1 VYCCIKSHFVPPD
14 ILSILSEIN
23 LKQKCTV
30 KCILRYVGL
39 FFCQRDIT
47 FRTLYMSLLPEYT
60 SIQNIELCGMSNVCT
75 VSMNCIDL
83 LTIHR
88 NIATCMTHSVSSRKV
103 RKCVWLSQTNLLKN
117 DARFPR
123 LSFSSQQCVLV
134 FLFAAY
140 LNGAIVNTKCL
151 RYFFLHRDCQWTFI
165 LRLGGQCVLMTL
177 YNVRYIGANCNI
189 YFLLL
194 FLEV

>member
-1 VYCCIKSHFVPPD
+1 MYTALRWLVFLPTWHYIPHSVHVPLTR
-14 ILSILSEIN
+14 IYEY
-23 LKQKCTV
+23 TEYRVMWYV
-30 KCILRYVGL
+30 KCMYRFNELHW
-39 FFCQRDIT
+39 
-47 FRTLYMSLLPEYT
+47 LYPH
-60 SIQNIELCGMSNVCT
+60 
-75 VSMNCIDL
+75 L

-88 NIATCMTHSVSSRKV
+88 NIATCMTHSVSRRKV

-140 LNGAIVNTKCL
+140 LNGAVVNTKCL

-165 LRLGGQCVLMTL
+165 LRLGGQCVLMPL
-177 YNVRYIGANCNI
+177 YNVRYIGANCNM